1 MHAYHFLCRSLLV
14 VGMKAYRM
22 ACVSGCLLALY
33 YLFFF
38 LQTVGETL
46 KKRGGGRIN
55 SLIMFGCVLFP
66 FFFFFDSWGG
76 YLRASLFSFFFLALV
91 QALYYSF
98 IEFSFLSHLLLL
110 LLLFCFIMR
119 CNTAFFF
126 PPFFLIYPPLYK

>member
-1 MHAYHFLCRSLLV
+1 
-14 VGMKAYRM
+14 
-22 ACVSGCLLALY
+22 
-33 YLFFF
+33 
-38 LQTVGETL
+38 
-46 KKRGGGRIN
+46 
-55 SLIMFGCVLFP
+55 MFGCVLFP
-66 FFFFFDSWGG
+66 FFFFLIAGVDTSEHH
-76 YLRASLFSFFFLALV
+76 YSLFFLALV